1 MKREL
6 LMRFLVTVFGVLAV
20 SSAAHSADLR
30 DRSGGAPPPPP
41 LSAPVFNWSGFHI
54 GANAGY
60 AFGDR
65 RSTTIGTPA
74 FQTLI
79 APGFVP
85 AVLSS
90 GAEGFI
96 GGGQIGASA
105 QLGSIVVGVEADIQG
120 GQSTQS
126 ASFTGLAVL
135 GTRLRTG
142 TESKL
147 DYLGTVR
154 GRLGV
159 AFDRFHVY
167 GTAGLAY
174 GKSTV
179 SASVDGVDAPAL
191 VWQGT
196 TSSLRTGYVLGAGAE
211 YAFTSNLVGRF
222 EYLFFDLGKQGASAG
237 GNAAVR
243 AVGALNGI
251 DYASSTGIR
260 GSVIR
265 GAVSYKF

>member
-1 MKREL
+1 
-6 LMRFLVTVFGVLAV
+6 MRSAIALIAMISV
-20 SSAAHSADLR
+20 SGAAFSADL
-30 DRSGGAPPPPP
+30 GGFPSRAPA
-41 LSAPVFNWSGFHI
+41 APTFAAPAFNWAGVHL
-54 GANAGY
+54 GVNAGY
-60 AFGDR
+60 GFGDR
-65 RSTTIGTPA
+65 RTVTVGTPD

-85 AVLSS
+85 GSLTS

-96 GGGQIGASA
+96 GGGQVGASA
-105 QLGSIVVGVEADIQG
+105 QFGSIVAGVEADIQG
-120 GQSTQS
+120 AQLKQS

-135 GTRLRTG
+135 GTRLLT
-142 TESKL
+142 TTDSKL

-174 GKSTV
+174 GQSTV
-179 SASVDGVDAPAL
+179 DSSVTGVDAPTL
-191 VWQGT
+191 VWQGSNSRT
-196 TSSLRTGYVLGAGAE
+196 RTGYVLGTGAE
-211 YAFTSNLVGRF
+211 YAFTSNIIARL
-222 EYLFFDLGKQGASAG
+222 EYMYFDLGKQGTLAA

-243 AVGALNGI
+243 GVGALNGI
-251 DYASSTGIR
+251 DYASSTELK
-260 GSVIR
+260 GSIIR